1 MACFYC
7 GSLGPFNDEH
17 VLARAFAGGG
27 ENWMLRDDKV
37 CKVCNTLFSTYER
50 AWTSAPGESIARIY
64 WGPSG
69 REREGRAYQVHP
81 SEHVFVIAQGDP
93 VSYEA
98 DVLRGIVPRL
108 RAQVVA
114 TADTIAIHASVQED
128 FARLATAS
136 GAFLRDREITVQK
149 RREPGPLRFR
159 VAVFSS
165 DANFRITRIELR
177 SRPAPVWLDRFPVGM
192 PVAAD
197 PRLSI
202 DAFNRLRLRATGLKQ
217 AAAFLRRLIAEPLS
231 TAPAHTWQPGS
242 YQVAVSSRHD
252 APRVLR
258 AVAKT
263 AVNYAADEFGTDW
276 ISVPGFRPIL
286 DYCLGR
292 REDPPGAPFVGVLQR
307 ASGMPAIDQAPPER
321 HALALAS
328 DGRRVIGLIRLYGGA
343 VWRAHLGPAPEG
355 TGRFQRAVWID
366 YNGVGR
372 VAPLS
377 PIQAHSR

>member
-7 GSLGPFNDEH
+7 SSMGPFNDEH

-37 CKVCNTLFSTYER
+37 CKACNTLFSTYER
-50 AWTSAPGESIARIY
+50 AWTSAPGESIARSY

-81 SEHVFVIAQGDP
+81 SEHVFLIANGDP

-98 DVLRGIVPRL
+98 DILRGIEPRL
-108 RAQVVA
+108 RAQVIA
-114 TADTIAIHASVQED
+114 TADTLAVHASAEED
-128 FARLATAS
+128 FARLAKAS
-136 GAFLRDREITVQK
+136 QAFLRDREITVQK

-159 VAVFSS
+159 VAVFSG
-165 DANFRITRIELR
+165 DADFSIERIELR
-177 SRPAPVWLDRFPVGM
+177 SKPTPVWLDRFPIGM

-217 AAAFLRRLIAEPLS
+217 AASFLRRLLADPLS
-231 TAPAHTWQPGS
+231 AAPAHALQPGS
-242 YQVAVSSRHD
+242 YQVAVRSRHD
-252 APRVLR
+252 TPRVLR

-263 AVNYAADEFGTDW
+263 AVNYAADEFGAGW
-276 ISVPGFRPIL
+276 ISEPGFRPVL
-286 DYCLGR
+286 DYCLGKC
-292 REDPPGAPFVGVLQR
+292 EDPPGAPFVGLLER
-307 ASGMPAIDQAPPER
+307 PSGILAIDKAPPER

-328 DGRRVIGLIRLYGGA
+328 DGRRVIALIRLYGGG
-343 VWRAHLGPAPEG
+343 VWRVHLGPAPKG
-355 TGRFQRAVWID
+355 TGCFQRAVWID

-372 VAPLS
+372 VPPLS
-377 PIQAHSR
+377 PIKGQ